1 MGTESL
7 YKGCY
12 VTCVYDNMSPFG
24 RMVAS
29 YRTFEEA
36 NEHIRF
42 QKEDMGSKAHW
53 SILHIKD
60 MEWITPSV

>member
-1 MGTESL
+1 METESL
-7 YKGCY
+7 SKGCY
-12 VTCVYDNMSPFG
+12 VTCAYDKESPFG

-42 QKEDMGSKAHW
+42 QKEDMGSAARW
-53 SILHIKD
+53 NILHIKD
-60 MEWITPSV
+60 MEWIKPSV